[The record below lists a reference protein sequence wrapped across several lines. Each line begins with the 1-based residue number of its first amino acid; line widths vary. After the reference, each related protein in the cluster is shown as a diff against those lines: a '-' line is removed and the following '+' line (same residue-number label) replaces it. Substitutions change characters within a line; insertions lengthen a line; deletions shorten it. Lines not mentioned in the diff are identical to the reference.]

1 MADQKISELTAA
13 LTPASAD
20 LFPIVQGGTNKKLT
34 FENMMANIN
43 TPVVINQAGSNTV
56 NLTVKSDSDEYN
68 IYSDAA
74 NNKVGFGTNTPN
86 TNAKVDVAGNL
97 AISNGTFLL
106 SQTPQTTTASG
117 TDTISLNTAVT
128 ISAITGAT
136 TLSLAGGV
144 EGQIKII
151 VQKTAQTATI
161 TGDFTGNITSITLNA
176 IGESVTLLYASGE
189 WHVIGRNEIS

>member
-43 TPVVINQAGSNTV
+43 TPVVINQAGTNTV
-56 NLTVKSDSDEYN
+56 NLTVKSDNDEYN

-86 TNAKVDVAGNL
+86 TNAKVDIAGNL
-97 AISNGTFLL
+97 ALSAGTLLL
-106 SQTPQTTTASG
+106 SQAPQVTTASG
-117 TDTISLNTAVT
+117 TDTISLATT
-128 ISAITGAT
+128 ITVSAITGPT
-136 TLSLAGGV
+136 TLSLAAGV
-144 EGQIKII
+144 EGQVKII

-161 TGDFTGNITSITLNA
+161 TGDFTGNITSIVLNA
-176 IGESVTLLYASGE
+176 IGEAVTLVYAGAE
-189 WHVIGRNEIS
+189 WHVIGRNEI